1 VKLLSDK
8 PWKRFEREI
17 ASQFNTKRKLAKGTS
32 TKDDIEHDVFC
43 VDCKAQK
50 KWSIARWFRDLRA
63 AASEENKI
71 PLLICREPKK
81 RLKLV
86 VCELHVFISL
96 CKGAGWLSDVDEEA
110 TGGSQ
115 SDADKAAGII
125 HRQR

>member
-1 VKLLSDK
+1 MSDK

-81 RLKLV
+81 LNNERR
-86 VCELHVFISL
+86 
-96 CKGAGWLSDVDEEA
+96 W
-110 TGGSQ
+110 GGSEI
-115 SDADKAAGII
+115 SHKFMGYIEVGGGGGSSG
-125 HRQR
+125 